1 MIALIVVREILVSGL
16 RLAAVER
23 GVVLGARDLGR
34 VKTWAQAVAAT
45 AAGLAAGGAWSD
57 DVAWWAILAAVV
69 ATWISGLDYAR
80 VAPRVLRGESA

>member
-1 MIALIVVREILVSGL
+1 
-16 RLAAVER
+16 
-23 GVVLGARDLGR
+23 VLGARDLGR

-45 AAGLAAGGAWSD
+45 VAGLVAGGAWND